1 MTGTSILEHFAP
13 LSDPRIARGKA
24 HQLLDIVGL
33 AICAVVAARKVG
45 KRVKNLGTR
54 SWRGYGG

>member
-1 MTGTSILEHFAP
+1 MLIIINTGGVMTGTSILEHFAP

-33 AICAVVAARKVG
+33 AICAVVSGAG
-45 KRVKNLGTR
+45 F
-54 SWRGYGG
+54 

>member
-33 AICAVVAARKVG
+33 AICAVVSGAG
-45 KRVKNLGTR
+45 F
-54 SWRGYGG
+54 